1 MKKINWRAYALE
13 IIELIGGKEN
23 IQEIYHCATRL
34 RFILK
39 DDEKFKLDE
48 IKKTELFKGYKKQ
61 ENQHQI
67 IIGAG
72 VVDKV
77 YKEIDLI
84 VNENSSNTG
93 DLKPE
98 NKQIFW
104 NKKLST
110 KSNMLM
116 ISKRGMNSFASIFVP
131 LVPVFIAGGMSLAIM
146 SLVNQISPNTGFAKL
161 LDVIGGGI
169 MGSIPVFVGYTAA
182 KKWGGNPFLGMAI
195 GLVLVSPALL
205 NRYSTNT
212 PIQLGFDINTP
223 ADIIQKFR
231 IEALHKYF
239 SDNNLTE
246 PENVEIMLDKIVG
259 VYYTIFSGFF
269 KIKLIGY
276 QAQIVPVLLVI
287 GLSVNIEKVLKR
299 WTPQVVAIIVVPL
312 GTVILSSWLAFWAIA
327 PLGEIIGKGISLGLS
342 GLFKYTNWNFIGFG
356 GMIFAGFY
364 PFLVITGLHQGFLPI
379 ETQLLVDSNLQFG
392 HSLSFIT
399 PVACVSNIA
408 QGTAALMLV
417 FYTKDKTERSKA
429 ISSTFGGYTGI
440 TEPAMFGINLQI
452 KPLFISAAIGSAIA
466 GWWLGMTHT
475 MANSLGSA
483 SWIGLVQFDWNTVET
498 KKYFEANNIHAILT
512 GVPMG
517 VHITIAMLISVFA
530 TAGASALLLRTDWG
544 KQSIKNYLNP
554 SENQYN

>member
-1 MKKINWRAYALE
+1 MKKINWKTYALE

-48 IKKTELFKGYKKQ
+48 IKKIELFKGYKKQ

-72 VVDKV
+72 IVDKV

-84 VNENSSNTG
+84 LNENSSNTG
-93 DLKPE
+93 DFKPE
-98 NKQIFW
+98 NKQKFW

-110 KSNMLM
+110 KSNILM

-146 SLVNQISPNTGFAKL
+146 SLVKQISPNTGFAKL

-195 GLVLVSPALL
+195 GLVLVSPTLL

-212 PIQLGFDINTP
+212 PIQLGFDINTSK
-223 ADIIQKFR
+223 DIIDAAVKKAFDDYINSIKPGEGF
-231 IEALHKYF
+231 IEPLQ
-239 SDNNLTE
+239 SQ
-246 PENVEIMLDKIVG
+246 VVG

-299 WTPQVVAIIVVPL
+299 WTPQVVAIIVIPL
-312 GTVILSSWLAFWAIA
+312 GTVILSSWLAFWVIA

-408 QGTAALMLV
+408 QGTAAFMLV

-517 VHITIAMLISVFA
+517 VHITIAMLISVLA
-530 TAGASALLLRTDWG
+530 TAGASALLLKTDWG